1 MPVFLFNALFKED
14 NITNPESQKT
24 GIEIINPI
32 MFIAKGD
39 LLTGIL
45 FNIFSAITLVP
56 PLFSKKIPIVVPNA
70 IINPI
75 LDNVFPNPSEIDFT
89 ISFESKPNKKPTA
102 IEAII
107 NEKTGCTLNLTVAI
121 MIRINA
127 INKIIIISI

>member
-1 MPVFLFNALFKED
+1 
-14 NITNPESQKT
+14 
-24 GIEIINPI
+24 

-56 PLFSKKIPIVVPNA
+56 PLFSKKIPMVVPNA

-75 LDNVFPNPSEIDFT
+75 LDKVFPNPSEIDFI

-127 INKIIIISI
+127 LNKIKIISI